1 MPHLLRVLPVVALA
15 TTTLAL
21 PAQVETINA
30 FEGAVTMRTWFVQG
44 HSGNLAVQVKWPRE
58 RLDYTGS
65 EGEKATVVY
74 DFDAGSRTVIDP
86 KKKQYYVV
94 NIGQRAQALREAMA
108 DHGLALRRSA
118 AIVVT
123 PTNKTDNVV
132 GKTCKYYSLGTEKLI
147 DVCVASGLG
156 EFMVDEQ
163 MSGSRAM
170 GGTVQT
176 DTLYD
181 DLGSSFPGGYF
192 PLKIISRASGTA
204 RTVLQVMSIERKQI
218 SDDVFK
224 VPGGYTKTEAPHASN

>member
-86 KKKQYYVV
+86 K
-94 NIGQRAQALREAMA
+94 MA